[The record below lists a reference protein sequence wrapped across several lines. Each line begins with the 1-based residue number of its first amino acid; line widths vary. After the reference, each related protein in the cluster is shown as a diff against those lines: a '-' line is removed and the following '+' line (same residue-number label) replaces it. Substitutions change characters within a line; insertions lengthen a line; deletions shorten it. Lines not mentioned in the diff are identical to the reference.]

1 MPPGYERAALADVA
15 RNPEKPSD
23 RWELSPALDLAGYN
37 FNVAVLAP
45 GERLSRTAYHRHP
58 DQEEFFY
65 VLEGVC
71 RVEVEDGSFD
81 LGPDEMVVFRPGVV
95 HLLHNPHAEPA
106 KLVAVGAPP
115 EGRHPVEQVQSYE
128 SLLAER
134 YPEGVGSAEAIGS
147 GDGGTR
153 AGETPGEGE

>member
-1 MPPGYERAALADVA
+1 MPPGYERAALADLE

-23 RWELSPALDLAGYN
+23 RWEVSPALGLDGYN

-45 GERLSRTAYHRHP
+45 GERLSRTAYHYHP
-58 DQEEFFY
+58 GQEEFFY
-65 VLEGVC
+65 VLRGTC

-95 HLLHNPHAEPA
+95 HLLHNPHDEPA

-115 EGRHPVEQVQSYE
+115 DGRHPVEQVQSFE

-134 YPEGVGSAEAIGS
+134 YPDGVEASDDTG
-147 GDGGTR
+147 GDAPGG
-153 AGETPGEGE
+153 E